1 MTVKDYEMVEEMK
14 QEIKDM
20 RSITA
25 KTDAKD
31 EEDNAYLT
39 GKIAAYRECLD
50 IINKVFI
57 QFEKEQLANKWKER
71 NDEKAK

>member
-1 MTVKDYEMVEEMK
+1 MTVRDYEMIEEMK
-14 QEIKDM
+14 REIKDM

-39 GKIAAYRECLD
+39 GKIAAYCECLD
-50 IINKVFI
+50 VINKVFI
-57 QFEKEQLANKWKER
+57 QFEKEQIVNKWKER
-71 NDEKAK
+71 NE

>member
-1 MTVKDYEMVEEMK
+1 MTANVCEMVEEMK

-25 KTDAKD
+25 NIKADD
-31 EEDNAYLT
+31 EENDAYYT
-39 GKIAAYRECLD
+39 GKLAAYRECLD
-50 IINKVFI
+50 AINKVFI

-71 NDEKAK
+71 NK